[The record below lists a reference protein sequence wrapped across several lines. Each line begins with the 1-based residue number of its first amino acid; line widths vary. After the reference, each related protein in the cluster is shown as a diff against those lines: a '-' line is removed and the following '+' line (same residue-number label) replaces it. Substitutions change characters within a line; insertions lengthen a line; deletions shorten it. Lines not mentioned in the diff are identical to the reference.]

1 MTQPDFIRTQK
12 LSCPRDDLPLFQ
24 PLDLRIQRGEIW
36 QISGPNGCGKTTL
49 LHSLCTLFS
58 DYEGEILWQ
67 GKSLRQPLPS
77 YLAQCCYIGHQ
88 AALHPPL
95 SARENLHFYR
105 QLCSNPLEQPL
116 NDILNT
122 VGLYGF
128 EDVPVQHLSAGQ
140 RRRVTLGRLLL
151 ADTPL
156 WILDEPFTAI
166 DPQGIQWLL
175 ELFIRHS
182 QQRGVV
188 IFSSHHHL
196 AGLPA
201 NMHHLNLAN
210 FQP

>member
-1 MTQPDFIRTQK
+1 MTETDFIRLQQ
-12 LSCPRDDLPLFQ
+12 LSCRRDDLPLFQ
-24 PLDLRIQRGEIW
+24 PLNLRLQRGEMW

-49 LHSLCTLFS
+49 LHSLCTLFR
-58 DYEGEILWQ
+58 DYTGDILWQ
-67 GKSLRQPLPS
+67 GQSLRQSLPG

-95 SARENLHFYR
+95 SARENLQFYR
-105 QLCSNPLEQPL
+105 QLCLNPRHQSLD
-116 NDILNT
+116 DILHT

-128 EDVPVQHLSAGQ
+128 EDVPVHHLSAGQ
-140 RRRVTLGRLLL
+140 RRRVTLARLLL

-182 QQRGVV
+182 RQRGVV

-201 NMHHLNLAN
+201 NMHRLDLAD
-210 FQP
+210 FQA